1 MHALNKHA
9 YFDLHYF
16 PLSPIAGEN
25 TLAYPQQWLS
35 NSMRYNPTRAAGMRR
50 GDRTV
55 SFSLHWQ
62 LSCQVWQLCV
72 KKRIGVSKR
81 KWKIWHRVH
90 TLLVRD
96 EHTLQKT
103 LKTFPDSPFYRVES
117 SIPVKR
123 NGRTIKNCPMLLYL
137 SVAEI
142 LKINSLPPCPYTV
155 DPESFSQMRFRLIK
169 LSRNE

>member
-1 MHALNKHA
+1 MHWTNMRILI
-9 YFDLHYF
+9 YTIFHYH
-16 PLSPIAGEN
+16 LSLGRIHWHTRNNDWVIPCG
-25 TLAYPQQWLS
+25 
-35 NSMRYNPTRAAGMRR
+35 NPTRAAGMRR

-155 DPESFSQMRFRLIK
+155 DPASFSQMRFRLIK